1 MCDGSRRSET
11 YQWGGTHCC
20 LSRIVELDGRMEY
33 CDNIHMCGEVLHF
46 STCVKHITSVCDKV
60 LFQLTFLL
68 RC

>member
-1 MCDGSRRSET
+1 M
-11 YQWGGTHCC
+11 
-20 LSRIVELDGRMEY
+20 ELNGRMEY